1 MTDKDGNMN
10 MRNDGLYVSLL
21 PDGTIKKHL
30 ITDCEEV
37 PLEDTT
43 IAEELIRLSEQDHI
57 DLYKAIKEMWAIAGM
72 IEEGNYSDSIFTIEM
87 ELFLHKLRREH
98 LVRYALLMTQFG
110 EKPNDRPFYIPTAK
124 ESALSIVENFSQAM
138 SADVTV
144 GRVLSALSSNQPIDL
159 EGEHFMLRKTK
170 AIAYFTFDGSISTEY
185 QFRTEDHYYIFLLQN
200 FLCSEPRVACC
211 QYCGRYFIPKSRRKT
226 LYCDR
231 VIRDGKTCK
240 QVAPHLNRKE
250 RAAADKV
257 VSEFNRVKDM
267 LVHRLE
273 RAQYD
278 KKSSPIDLTREEYY
292 RWLDAAT
299 AARER
304 YLSGELSEEEAWKI
318 IHVPTIQE
326 QQSGLVTAT

>member
-1 MTDKDGNMN
+1 MN

-37 PLEDTT
+37 PLENTT

-57 DLYKAIKEMWAIAGM
+57 DLYRAIKELWAIAGT
-72 IEEGNYSDSIFTIEM
+72 IEEENHMNSTFAIEM
-87 ELFLHKLRREH
+87 ELFLHKLRREY

-124 ESALSIVENFSQAM
+124 ESALSIVENFSEAM
-138 SADVTV
+138 SADFTV
-144 GRVLSALSSNQPIDL
+144 DRVLSALSSNQPIDL
-159 EGEHFMLRKTK
+159 EGDHFMLRNTK
-170 AIAYFTFDGSISTEY
+170 AIAHFTFDGSIATEY
-185 QFRTEDHYYIFLLQN
+185 QFRTEEHYYIFLLQN
-200 FLCSEPRVACC
+200 FLCSKPRVACC
-211 QYCGRYFIPKSRRKT
+211 QYCGRYFIPKSMRKT

-231 VIRDGKTCK
+231 VIQGGKTCK
-240 QVAPHLNRKE
+240 QIAPHLNRKE
-250 RAAADKV
+250 RTAADKV
-257 VSEFNRVKDM
+257 VSEYNRVKDM

-278 KKSSPIDLTREEYY
+278 KKSSPIDLTQEEYY
-292 RWLDAAT
+292 RWQDAAT
-299 AARER
+299 AARDR
-304 YLSGELSEEEAWKI
+304 YLAGELSEEEAWKI

-326 QQSGLVTAT
+326 QKQSGLVTAT

>member
-1 MTDKDGNMN
+1 MMN

-159 EGEHFMLRKTK
+159 EGEHF
-170 AIAYFTFDGSISTEY
+170 ICY
-185 QFRTEDHYYIFLLQN
+185 
-200 FLCSEPRVACC
+200 C
-211 QYCGRYFIPKSRRKT
+211 QCHP
-226 LYCDR
+226 
-231 VIRDGKTCK
+231 
-240 QVAPHLNRKE
+240 AP
-250 RAAADKV
+250 
-257 VSEFNRVKDM
+257 F
-267 LVHRLE
+267 
-273 RAQYD
+273 
-278 KKSSPIDLTREEYY
+278 
-292 RWLDAAT
+292 
-299 AARER
+299 
-304 YLSGELSEEEAWKI
+304 
-318 IHVPTIQE
+318 
-326 QQSGLVTAT
+326 